1 MSKKEYINISIEK
14 NQCKFCKKIL
24 SRYDSLKRHELKCK
38 ELKYNELKFNIKN
51 NDVITIQEENS
62 MLKKEILEMKSILL
76 EFMNKNCK
84 IHPKQLQKINK
95 QLNGNNNIINENNA
109 INNGTVN
116 NTFILAL
123 GKENLPELFTKKEKL
138 KVLNARC
145 NNVLPF
151 LVEYT
156 HFNNKYPQFIRLDR
170 KKIFFLF

>member
-1 MSKKEYINISIEK
+1 
-14 NQCKFCKKIL
+14 
-24 SRYDSLKRHELKCK
+24 
-38 ELKYNELKFNIKN
+38 
-51 NDVITIQEENS
+51 

-84 IHPKQLQKINK
+84 VHPKQLQKINK
-95 QLNGNNNIINENNA
+95 QLNGNNNIINENNVTNNTT
-109 INNGTVN
+109 NNGTVN

-123 GKENLPELFTKKEKL
+123 GKENLPELFTKKDKL

-145 NNVLPF
+145 NIVLPF